1 MKRSGKSNEL
11 VQKFPKTASP
21 EADSRAVVV
30 NKTQEQ
36 LVDELSLITRQATGT
51 QSHDV
56 ADRIIEQVTGVHVW
70 PRPKDASDQ
79 VIQAVLTMAE
89 MAPQNATEAMLAVQM
104 IAANDAALLFLRR
117 ATADGQ
123 TVEGSDGNVLR
134 ATRLMRLF
142 TEQLAAMAKLKGKTG
157 QQKVVVEHVHVHSG
171 GQAVVGAVAS
181 PHQEQ
186 EKCAHRKDV
195 CRTIAEK

>member
-1 MKRSGKSNEL
+1 
-11 VQKFPKTASP
+11 
-21 EADSRAVVV
+21 
-30 NKTQEQ
+30 
-36 LVDELSLITRQATGT
+36 
-51 QSHDV
+51 
-56 ADRIIEQVTGVHVW
+56 
-70 PRPKDASDQ
+70 
-79 VIQAVLTMAE
+79 
-89 MAPQNATEAMLAVQM
+89 MLAVQM

-142 TEQLAAMAKLKGKTG
+142 IEQLAAMAKLKGKTG

-181 PHQEQ
+181 PNQEQ
-186 EKCAHRKDV
+186 EK
-195 CRTIAEK
+195 

>member
-1 MKRSGKSNEL
+1 MKRSGKSNEQ
-11 VQKFPKTASP
+11 VQKFPKTASLR
-21 EADSRAVVV
+21 ADSRAVVV

-51 QSHDV
+51 QSLDV
-56 ADRIIEQVTGVHVW
+56 ADRIIEQVAGVHVW

-117 ATADGQ
+117 AAADDQ

-142 TEQLAAMAKLKGKTG
+142 IEQLAAMAKLKGKTG

-186 EKCAHRKDV
+186 EKP
-195 CRTIAEK
+195 TG

>member
-1 MKRSGKSNEL
+1 MNRFRSFRQ

-21 EADSRAVVV
+21 EAESRAVVV
-30 NKTQEQ
+30 SKTQEQ
-36 LVDELSLITRQATGT
+36 LVEELSMITRQATGT

-56 ADRIIEQVTGVHVW
+56 AERIIAQVAAAQVW
-70 PRPKDASDQ
+70 PRPKGASDQ

-123 TVEGSDGNVLR
+123 TVEGADADVLR
-134 ATRLMRLF
+134 ATWLMRVF
-142 TEQLAAMAKLKGKTG
+142 IEQLVAMAKLKGKAG

-171 GQAVVGAVAS
+171 GQVVVGTVAA
-181 PHQEQ
+181 PNQEQ
-186 EKCAHRKDV
+186 EK
-195 CRTIAEK
+195 